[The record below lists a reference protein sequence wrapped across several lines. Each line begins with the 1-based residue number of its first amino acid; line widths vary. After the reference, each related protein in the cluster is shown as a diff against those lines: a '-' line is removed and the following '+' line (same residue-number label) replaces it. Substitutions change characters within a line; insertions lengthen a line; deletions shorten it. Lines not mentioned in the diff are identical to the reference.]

1 MIINYLKNIG
11 YTFLLFLICTLFLT
25 ILNYTGILI
34 GNTLNI
40 FSTIFLFISI
50 FIGGILTGR
59 KANRKGYIEGIKFG
73 TIIMVM
79 ILLINLLIFKNK
91 IHLIS
96 ILYYLLIIFIS
107 MVGSIVGIAKKKI

>member
-25 ILNYTGILI
+25 ILNYTGILT
-34 GNTLNI
+34 GNILNI
-40 FSTIFLFISI
+40 FSTILLFISI

-73 TIIMVM
+73 SIIMVM

>member
-25 ILNYTGILI
+25 TLNYTGILI

-40 FSTIFLFISI
+40 FSTIFLFLSI

-73 TIIMVM
+73 SIIMVM

-91 IHLIS
+91 IHLSS

>member
-1 MIINYLKNIG
+1 MIISYLKNIG
-11 YTFLLFLICTLFLT
+11 YTFLFFLICTLFLT
-25 ILNYTGILI
+25 ILNYTGILT

-40 FSTIFLFISI
+40 FSTILLFISI

-73 TIIMVM
+73 SLIMVM

>member
-1 MIINYLKNIG
+1 MIISYLKNIG

-25 ILNYTGILI
+25 ILNYTGILT

-40 FSTIFLFISI
+40 FSTILLFISI

-91 IHLIS
+91 FHLIS

>member
-11 YTFLLFLICTLFLT
+11 YTFIFFLSSTLLLT
-25 ILNYTGILI
+25 ILNYTKILT
-34 GNTLNI
+34 GNILYI

-50 FIGGILTGR
+50 FVGGILTGK
-59 KANRKGYIEGIKFG
+59 KANKKGYIEGIKFG
-73 TIIMVM
+73 SIIMIL
-79 ILLINLLIFKNK
+79 ILLMNLLIFKTK

-107 MVGSIVGIAKKKI
+107 MIGSIIGISKRKI